1 MADLLCGSDG
11 YNAAFNDDVSSICLG
26 VLELS

>member
-1 MADLLCGSDG
+1 MADLPCGSDG

-26 VLELS
+26 VELS